1 MGIIYTKPIEP
12 LLIDKYET
20 FTPLITCNKSV
31 ATPPEVFYFHEF
43 ILQSLVRCWLSEDG
57 NLQTLFSLCG
67 LNSLQAEDFEV
78 LGEKALP
85 EGQIDLLIKDRTPAG
100 YARKIIVEVKLGKV
114 EGRDIVQLRNYIF
127 KAGEECILGIL
138 IAGECSKTV
147 RREAESQMIKC
158 FTYRFGKI
166 FTEERYSLEDLRSR
180 FQIF

>member
-1 MGIIYTKPIEP
+1 
-12 LLIDKYET
+12 
-20 FTPLITCNKSV
+20 
-31 ATPPEVFYFHEF
+31 
-43 ILQSLVRCWLSEDG
+43 
-57 NLQTLFSLCG
+57 LFSLCG